1 MLVPVKWL
9 KEYVNINI
17 DTAELADKLVSCG
30 FEIEGVIDLSENTK
44 NVVVGSILSTEKHPN
59 ADKLQICSIDV
70 GTEKLQIVTG
80 ATNIAVGDKV
90 PVAKDGAILPN
101 GMSIKSGELRGVM
114 SCGMLCSGGELNL
127 TEADYKGAG
136 IHGILILDPALE
148 IGTDINIILGT
159 DDIVLDVGITA
170 NRMEANSIYGI
181 AREVAA
187 VTGEELKPLNL
198 TYSTIKEDVNSY
210 VAVENN
216 ASDLCPRY
224 MAAVAKNIVL
234 CESPEI
240 IKHRLRAVGLRP
252 INNIVDITNYILFEI
267 GQPMHAFDI
276 ETIEGGAINV
286 RRANVDEKIL
296 ALDGKEYTLN
306 SDNLAICNAKEPMA
320 VAGVMG
326 GMNYSISDTT
336 STIVFESAR
345 FARDS
350 VRNTAR
356 KLNLHSDSSARYEK
370 GVDFFA
376 QNAGLKRALAIISEY
391 NWGTIVDGVVD
402 SFPNPPAPK
411 TVDFTAKDIE
421 SILGISISENRILSI
436 LNSLSLISTID
447 NGVITTSIPDYRED
461 MNGINDIAEE
471 VIRMYGYDNIV
482 PTLIKDG
489 TMVVGGRT
497 PSQLML
503 DKIKDSLVGKGAC
516 EIITYSFITPKAFD
530 YLCVPEDSYLRKVVK
545 LANALGEDYSVMRTT
560 LVHSMLKTLA
570 TNYLRGNK
578 AVRLFEVAKTYIPK
592 SLPLT
597 TELPIENNVLCL
609 GAYGEDFYEFKAIIE
624 DLMDILRI
632 DVTYTRTEKPYMH
645 PTRTAAVIDRESG
658 KEIGYFGEVSD
669 IVAEKYDIDKR
680 AYVAEIDAE
689 FIIDNA
695 KLMLPF
701 KVISKYQAVE
711 RDLALIAAIDTEA
724 SAIIDTIKD
733 AASEIMTDVA
743 IFDIYTGDQVKEGFK
758 SVAVKITF
766 QSATR
771 TLKDADV
778 NAEISYILDALK
790 GIEVSLR

>member
-9 KEYVNINI
+9 KEYVDIKI
-17 DTAELADKLVSCG
+17 GTEELADKLVSCG
-30 FEIEGVIDLSENTK
+30 FEIEGVIDLSANTK
-44 NVVVGSILSTEKHPN
+44 NVVVGEILSLEKHPN

-80 ATNIAVGDKV
+80 ANNIAVGDKV

-101 GMSIKSGELRGVM
+101 GMNIKSGELRGVA

-136 IHGILILDPALE
+136 IHGILILDSTLE
-148 IGTDINIILGT
+148 LGTDINVVLGT

-181 AREVAA
+181 AREVSA

-198 TYSTIKEDVNSY
+198 KYDTVKEDISVSVN
-210 VAVENN
+210 NT

-224 MAAVAKNIVL
+224 MASIVKDVVQ
-234 CESPEI
+234 CESPAI
-240 IKHRLRAVGLRP
+240 IKQRLRAVGLRP

-276 ETIEGGAINV
+276 ATIAGGTINV
-286 RRANVDEKIL
+286 RRANENEKIL

-306 SDNLAICNAKEPMA
+306 SDNLAICNENEPMA

-326 GMNYSISDTT
+326 GMNYSISDST

-345 FARDS
+345 FARDN

-370 GVDFFA
+370 GVDFFE
-376 QNAGLKRALAIISEY
+376 QEVGLKRALAIMSQ
-391 NWGTIVDGVVD
+391 NKWGTVVEGIVD

-411 TVDFTAKDIE
+411 TVEFKAKDIE
-421 SILGISISENRILSI
+421 SILGIAISQTRIVEI
-436 LNSLSLISTID
+436 LNCLTLTSTVSGD
-447 NGVITTSIPDYRED
+447 VITTQIPAYRED

-497 PSQLML
+497 AEQQML
-503 DKIKDSLVGKGAC
+503 DKIKDTLVGKGGC

-530 YLCVPEDSYLRKVVK
+530 LLCVPEDSSLRQVIK

-570 TNYLRGNK
+570 TNYIRGNK

-592 SLPLT
+592 SLPMT

-609 GAYGEDFYEFKAIIE
+609 GSYGEDFYEFKAIIE
-624 DLMDILRI
+624 DLMDVLRI

-645 PTRTAAVIDRESG
+645 PTRTAKIIDKASG

-669 IVAEKYDIDKR
+669 IVAGKYNIEKR

-689 FIIDNA
+689 YIIDNA

-711 RDLALIAAIDTEA
+711 RDLALITATSTEA
-724 SAIIDTIKD
+724 SSILDTIK
-733 AASEIMTDVA
+733 ATASELMTAVE
-743 IFDIYTGDQVKEGFK
+743 IFDVYTGDQVQAGYK
-758 SVAVKITF
+758 SVAVKLTF

-771 TLKDADV
+771 TLKDSDV
-778 NAEISYILDALK
+778 NTEITNILKALES
-790 GIEVSLR
+790 INVSLR